1 MKEKV
6 IKKIVKRNGIE
17 KWKKCNLKIIG
28 NEESMD
34 RKKSLMKKILGL
46 RKYEEEKKKKEIGF
60 KEKRKILE
68 KSKVR
73 RNI

>member
-1 MKEKV
+1 
-6 IKKIVKRNGIE
+6 
-17 KWKKCNLKIIG
+17 
-28 NEESMD
+28 MD

-60 KEKRKILE
+60 KEKRKILK